1 MLKNSTLQGGLLVAL
16 GAASYGMLTT
26 FVKLANGE
34 GFTTFELSFAQYF
47 IGFLGLVALDFGV
60 KQKQR
65 HKPVSPSKKSIVRLV
80 LAGGALGCT
89 SLLYYFS
96 VQFIS
101 VSIGIILL
109 MQSVWIGVVI
119 DAVIHKTK
127 PGKRKLIAV
136 AVVLIG
142 TALATNLFFD
152 DAKLDW
158 RGIALGFLAAVSYSI
173 TIFSTNRV
181 ALELPTITRS
191 KWMSLGGLLVVTLVS
206 FPFLLQTFHPE
217 VLLKWGVILGLLGTV
232 LPPLLLN
239 AGMPKVN
246 LGVGAII
253 TAIELP
259 VAILMAYTLLGERV
273 NAFQWA
279 GVALILAA
287 VVLMNRKKRTS

>member
-1 MLKNSTLQGGLLVAL
+1 LKNSSLQGGLLVAL

-26 FVKLANGE
+26 FVKLANAE
-34 GFTTFELSFAQYF
+34 GFTTFELSFAQYLIGF
-47 IGFLGLVALDFGV
+47 IGLAALDFALA
-60 KQKQR
+60 QR
-65 HKPVSPSKKSIVRLV
+65 RQHKPKSVNKKSIRQLV
-80 LAGGALGCT
+80 LAGGTLGCT

-152 DAKLDW
+152 DAQLDW
-158 RGIALGFLAAVSYSI
+158 RGMVLGFLAAVSYSI
-173 TIFSTNRV
+173 TIFATNRV
-181 ALELPTITRS
+181 GLELPTITRS
-191 KWMSLGGLLVVTLVS
+191 KWMSLGGLLVVTVVS
-206 FPFLLQTFHPE
+206 FPFLLQSFHPG
-217 VLLKWGVILGLLGTV
+217 VMLKWGLILGLLGTV

-246 LGVGAII
+246 LGLGAII
-253 TAIELP
+253 TAVELP
-259 VAILMAYTLLGERV
+259 VAILMAYALLGERV
-273 NAFQWA
+273 NAFQWT
-279 GVALILAA
+279 GVVLILAA
-287 VVLMNRKKRTS
+287 VVLMNLKKINA